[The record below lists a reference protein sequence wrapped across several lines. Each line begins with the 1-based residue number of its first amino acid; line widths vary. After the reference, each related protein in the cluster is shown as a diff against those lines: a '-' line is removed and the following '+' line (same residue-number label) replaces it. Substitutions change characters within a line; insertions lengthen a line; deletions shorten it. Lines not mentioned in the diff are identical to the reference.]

1 MIGENLSSKTLFAL
15 IALGIN
21 LLLFALIPQLSGDP
35 GLMAPRQAFDA
46 IFLSRYEPPPPPPPS
61 QPKQTRPRPE
71 VPEKPRTLPKRT
83 VKPQPMKPRPPQQV
97 QVEMPKMRFEINP
110 KLSTGLA
117 IKPPP
122 PLPKPKKIVKKAP
135 PVPAPKP
142 APDPEPIQEAP
153 APAPTPD
160 PTPDPARVQS
170 VPSEFALGEV
180 DQAPRV
186 VKQVKPMY
194 PFRARRRN
202 ISGQVVIKFLVD
214 DDGRVTRPSVV
225 EADPKGVFE
234 KSALQ
239 AVRQWR
245 FSPGKYKGR
254 AVATWVELP
263 IRFSLNG

>member
-1 MIGENLSSKTLFAL
+1 MIGENLSSKALFAL

-21 LLLFALIPQLSGDP
+21 LALFALIPQLSGDP
-35 GLMAPRQAFDA
+35 GAMAPHRLFDA
-46 IFLSRYEPPPPPPPS
+46 IFLSRYEPPPPPPA
-61 QPKQTRPRPE
+61 QPKQSRPKPKI
-71 VPEKPRTLPKRT
+71 PEKPRTLPKRT
-83 VKPQPMKPRPPQQV
+83 VKPEPIKPRPPRQV

-142 APDPEPIQEAP
+142 KPDPEPAAP
-153 APAPTPD
+153 APAPA

-202 ISGQVVIKFLVD
+202 ISGQVVVKFLVD
-214 DDGRVTRPSVV
+214 DNGRVTRPSVV
-225 EADPKGVFE
+225 EADPQGVFE

-263 IRFSLNG
+263 IRFSLSG